1 MTPEK
6 QQQKL
11 AGHSVIAQKVFH
23 AIPINLESRP
33 HQIASEM
40 LRMTGSRPD
49 MRTLEGCLGIL
60 VDAGLIRRIGT
71 MSYQRVAVSA
81 AAQKEKKEAK
91 PMPEK
96 TQPAAAPVLP
106 SALDVL
112 GSLSQR
118 LRDLAQEL
126 DSAALMIAENQHGDA
141 QLAERYKQVQALLRL
156 P

>member
-1 MTPEK
+1 MSPEK

-23 AIPINLESRP
+23 AIPIALQSRP

-81 AAQKEKKEAK
+81 AQKEKKEAK

-96 TQPAAAPVLP
+96 TQPAPALP

-112 GSLSQR
+112 GNLSQR

-126 DSAALMIAENQHGDA
+126 DCAALLIAETQQGDA

>member
-1 MTPEK
+1 MSPEK

-23 AIPINLESRP
+23 AIPIALHSRP

-81 AAQKEKKEAK
+81 AQKEKKEAK
-91 PMPEK
+91 PMLEK

-112 GSLSQR
+112 GNLSQR

-126 DSAALMIAENQHGDA
+126 DSAALMIAENQHGDT